1 MLETGTP
8 TFRVVMAA
16 LVFLALLAIFL
27 LIFSPMFGLVE
38 RRRRMAQVE
47 EFASAVRDGR
57 SPAASRPASPFARV
71 AVSAAEQVV
80 RNRGWEERI
89 GRQLDRAG
97 LKLRPSEWLLTR
109 IGVALGLA
117 VVLTLLIGP
126 LGFPLG
132 AALGVLATELFQR
145 HLANRRD
152 ERFAAALPDAIQMV
166 IGSLKSGFSLQQ
178 AFDAMVRESVD
189 PLAGEFSRALAEARL
204 GMELEEALDRVAQRM
219 GNKDLAWTVIAI
231 RVQREVG
238 GNLAE
243 VLSNTITTIRE
254 RELLRGHVRA
264 LSAEGRLSAWVLLA
278 LPIVLGAF
286 MFLSRREYVAPLFTD
301 PRGVLMLIAGVVLVV
316 LGGFWLT
323 RVVKVE
329 V

>member
-1 MLETGTP
+1 MIDSGTP
-8 TFRVVMAA
+8 AFRIAMAA

-47 EFASAVRDGR
+47 EFASAVRADR
-57 SPAASRPASPFARV
+57 STAPRPASPFARV

-80 RNRGWEERI
+80 RTRGWEERI
-89 GRQLDRAG
+89 GHQLDRAG
-97 LKLRPSEWLLTR
+97 LKLRPSEWLLAR

-117 VVLTLLIGP
+117 VVLTLLAGP
-126 LGFPLG
+126 LGFLLG
-132 AALGVLATELFQR
+132 AFLGVLATELFQR
-145 HLANRRD
+145 HLANRRE
-152 ERFAAALPDAIQMV
+152 ERFAAALPDSIQMV
-166 IGSLKSGFSLQQ
+166 IGSLRSGFSLQQ
-178 AFDAMVRESVD
+178 ALDAMVRESVD

-204 GMELEEALDRVAQRM
+204 GMELEEALDRVAKRM
-219 GNKDLAWTVIAI
+219 HNKDLAWTVIAM

>member
-1 MLETGTP
+1 VIATGTP
-8 TFRVVMAA
+8 AFRIVMAV

-27 LIFSPMFGLVE
+27 LIFSPMFGMVE

-47 EFASAVRDGR
+47 QFASAVRADR
-57 SPAASRPASPFARV
+57 TPVPRPSSPFARV
-71 AVSAAEQVV
+71 AVSAAERVV
-80 RNRGWEERI
+80 RTRGWEEWL

-97 LKLRPSEWLLTR
+97 LKLRPSEWLLVR
-109 IGVALGLA
+109 VGVALGFA
-117 VVLTLLIGP
+117 VVVTLLIGP

-132 AALGVLATELFQR
+132 AFLGVLATALFHR
-145 HLANRRD
+145 RLATRRED
-152 ERFAAALPDAIQMV
+152 RFAAGLPDAVQMV
-166 IGSLKSGFSLQQ
+166 IGSLRSGFSLQQ
-178 AFDAMVRESVD
+178 ALDAMVRESVD
-189 PLAGEFSRALAEARL
+189 PLSGEFSRALAEVRL
-204 GMELEEALDRVAQRM
+204 GMEIEEALDRVAGRM
-219 GNKDLAWTVIAI
+219 RNKDLAWTVMAI

-243 VLSNTITTIRE
+243 VLGNTITTIRE

-286 MFLSRREYVAPLFTD
+286 MFLSRRAYVAPLFTD
-301 PRGVLMLIAGVVLVV
+301 PRGVLLLIGGVLLVV
-316 LGGFWLT
+316 VGGFWLT
-323 RVVKVE
+323 RVVRVE

>member
-1 MLETGTP
+1 MIETGTP
-8 TFRVVMAA
+8 AFRIAMAV

-47 EFASAVRDGR
+47 ELATAGR
-57 SPAASRPASPFARV
+57 ADRSAASRSASPFARV

-80 RNRGWEERI
+80 RTRGWEERMS
-89 GRQLDRAG
+89 RQLDRAG
-97 LKLRPSEWLLTR
+97 LKLRPSEWLLVR

-117 VVLTLLIGP
+117 VVLTLLLGP

-132 AALGVLATELFQR
+132 AVLGVLATALFHR
-145 HLANRRD
+145 HLAGRRD
-152 ERFAAALPDAIQMV
+152 DRFAAALPDAIQMV
-166 IGSLKSGFSLQQ
+166 IGSLRSGFSLQQ
-178 AFDAMVRESVD
+178 ALDAMVRESVD

-204 GMELEEALDRVAQRM
+204 GMELEEALDRVAKRM
-219 GNKDLAWTVIAI
+219 NNKDLAWTVIAI

-243 VLSNTITTIRE
+243 VLSTTISTIRE

-286 MFLSRREYVAPLFTD
+286 MFLTRREYVAPLLTD
-301 PRGVLMLIAGVVLVV
+301 PRGILLLLAGVVLVV

-323 RVVKVE
+323 RVVRVE